1 MKAEPST
8 ARWIPGTPAE
18 RLLLALLLLL
28 ALILR
33 AWDLPHL
40 PYVHDELSALIRLY
54 PTLSETLA
62 KGVVGVDTHPPGV
75 QVFLWAWTSIGDQS
89 EAWVKAPFI
98 GASLLALVFLY
109 RMAVRL
115 TDTSVALIMIAVL
128 ATLQYTVLYGQ
139 LARPYAFGLLT
150 TACMADSLL
159 RYRDGGSRLALIAFS
174 LAAAASGYVHHLAL
188 LQALLIGIAVLWLVA
203 PAQRKAYLLASM
215 GAVALYLPNVFLL
228 LKQFAWK
235 GLDEWLAKPS
245 LGWFVTHARFITHW
259 SWAFGLLL
267 GALVVWALVRGFR
280 NKTFSKELLVLAVC
294 WGLLP
299 YLITYAYSVWRAP
312 VLQHSV
318 VLFAF
323 PYVLL
328 LLLSGLRGLAFPRT
342 ATLAGL
348 VVLVSVSTLI
358 GVRKHFAVAYHSRYE
373 AITKGILQANRDGI
387 PALSDAPEHVLR
399 FYFDRW
405 GTTNEL
411 RKHCDLTGLD
421 AAQVA
426 AVLDSLKAE
435 RAFLG
440 ITLQAPIDRLAQVQQ
455 RFPFLL
461 ERHDMAEGQTFVLGA
476 RPAQGSLN
484 DITFSSILGP
494 QAVEGSGWTVDA
506 SIPLVQDTTG
516 PAYARV
522 RRWDLGGREF
532 GIERS
537 GSLDSL
543 APVGTEV
550 LEAHVELDG
559 PTATSV
565 VMVLEVKRGD
575 GTLLYSTSPITA
587 ANARIATLSLAE
599 ISGSRSSL
607 VVKTYLWNPEKAQL
621 RVASVDLRVR
631 TGNAVQY
638 AMLGPVRGPWL
649 YP

>member
-1 MKAEPST
+1 MKAET
-8 ARWIPGTPAE
+8 GIDRWIPGTPAE
-18 RLLLALLLLL
+18 RLLLALLLLI

-40 PYVHDELSALIRLY
+40 PYAHDELSALIRLY
-54 PTLSETLA
+54 PTLSETLTR
-62 KGVVGVDTHPPGV
+62 GVVGVDTHPPGV

-115 TDTSVALIMIAVL
+115 TDTSVALIMVALL
-128 ATLQYTVLYGQ
+128 ATLQFTVLYGQ

-150 TACMADSLL
+150 TAWMADSLL
-159 RYRDGGSRLALIAFS
+159 RYRDSGSRGALIAFA
-174 LAAAASGYVHHLAL
+174 LAAAASGYMHHLAL
-188 LQALLIGIAVLWLVA
+188 LQALLIGITGLWLVA
-203 PAQRKAYLLASM
+203 PAQRKGYLLASM
-215 GAVALYLPNVFLL
+215 GAIALYLPNVLL
-228 LKQFAWK
+228 LVKQFAWK
-235 GLDEWLAKPS
+235 GLDEWLAMPS
-245 LGWFVTHARFITHW
+245 LAWFADHARFITHW
-259 SWAFGLLL
+259 SLVFGLVL
-267 GALVVWALVRGFR
+267 GATVVWALVRGFR
-280 NKTFSKELLVLAVC
+280 NKLFSKELLVLAVC

-299 YLITYAYSVWRAP
+299 YFITYAYSVWRAP

-328 LLLSGLRGLAFPRT
+328 LLLAGLRGLASPRT
-342 ATLAGL
+342 ATIAGL
-348 VVLVSVSTLI
+348 VVLFSVSTLV

-373 AITKGILQANRDGI
+373 AITKGIIQANAEGI
-387 PALSDAPEHVLR
+387 PALTDAPAHVLR
-399 FYFDRW
+399 FYFDHW
-405 GTTNEL
+405 
-411 RKHCDLTGLD
+411 HCSDPCRYFDLTGLD
-421 AAQVA
+421 ASQVA
-426 AVLDSLKAE
+426 TVLDSMNGD

-440 ITLQAPIDRLAQVQQ
+440 ITLQAPIDRLPQVQQ

-461 ERHDMAEGQTFVLGA
+461 QRHDMAEGQTFLLSA
-476 RPAQGSLN
+476 RPAKDVLD
-484 DITFSSILGP
+484 DITFSSYLSP

-543 APVGTEV
+543 APVGTEL
-550 LEAHVELDG
+550 LEARVELDG
-559 PTATSV
+559 PTAPSL
-565 VMVLEVKRGD
+565 VMVLEVKRGEE
-575 GTLLYSTSPITA
+575 TLIYRTSPITS
-587 ANARIATLSLAE
+587 ANARIATLSPAE
-599 ISGSRSSL
+599 LNGSRSGL
-607 VVKTYLWNPEKAQL
+607 TVKTYLWNPEKAQV
-621 RVASVDLRVR
+621 RVASIALQVR
-631 TGNAVQY
+631 KGNAVQY
-638 AMLGPVRGPWL
+638 AMLGPIRGEWS